1 MVQNDLEQ
9 GSLTPSGKALA
20 DDTGDERLSQDFIRR
35 EVVRKTPG
43 ESGPIAKIQSS
54 VRKWGLSPD
63 GNDDDIYER
72 SPTEAG
78 L

>member
-1 MVQNDLEQ
+1 MIWNN
-9 GSLTPSGKALA
+9 GHRGTPGRHFA
-20 DDTGDERLSQDFIRR
+20 DGTGDERLSTDFIRR

-43 ESGPIAKIQSS
+43 ESVPIAKIQSS
-54 VRKWGLSPD
+54 VREWGLSPD
-63 GNDDDIYER
+63 GNDDDIYEK